1 MPHIRRSVMVNA
13 GLALTAV
20 LLLFVMERVTGR
32 IQINEGRGW
41 DGVDYSNMLNRWD
54 HGTVDTSLRPLV
66 VVANRPVYRL
76 TRDPVT
82 AFRLMN
88 FLYIGV
94 LCFAVCLLFDRYS
107 SDVAAKVLLV
117 LNLFVTIALAKYVAF
132 YPVLIDAGALALVVL
147 AIYFIVAGKRPL
159 AAVAVAAAIL
169 AREFA
174 IATIAFGVVRD
185 LRRRVPVWVIAATYA
200 PAIVVWFSWRTMVV
214 QRWARDGRE
223 PLGYSALIDNLEYWK
238 DPFFVA
244 LFVYFALTIFGGVSL
259 LVLARFGTAL
269 RQCLREPEWAVYGGL
284 VLVAAAM
291 GDADLWRYLAYL
303 LPAAVVLFAVCA
315 GHAPPLTLR
324 GAGKASMWRWIVTG
338 ALVCVAT
345 IATQRPFQAMD
356 VKAYFLDWF
365 PYYIQQGENVP
376 LPTLPA
382 LWPVW
387 GWRFLMTTGLL
398 WLLAVSAPVSAD
410 DAVV

>member
-1 MPHIRRSVMVNA
+1 MVNA

-20 LLLFVMERVTGR
+20 LLLFVMERFTGR

-66 VVANRPVYRL
+66 VVANRPAYRL

-107 SDVAAKVLLV
+107 SDIAAKILLV
-117 LNLFVTIALAKYVAF
+117 LNLFITIALAKYVAF
-132 YPVLIDAGALALVVL
+132 YPVLIDAGALALVML

-159 AAVAVAAAIL
+159 AAVAVAAAML

-174 IATIAFGVVRD
+174 IATIAFGIVRD
-185 LRRRVPVWVIAATYA
+185 LRRRVPVWVIGATYA
-200 PAIVVWFSWRTMVV
+200 PAIVVWFAWRTMVV

-223 PLGYSALIDNLEYWK
+223 PLGYSALIDNLEYWS

-244 LFVYFALTIFGGVSL
+244 LFVYFTLTIFGGVSL

-269 RQCLREPEWAVYGGL
+269 KHCLREPEWAVYGGL

-303 LPAAVVLFAVCA
+303 LPPAVVLFALCV
-315 GHAPPLTLR
+315 GHRPPQKPGWTS
-324 GAGKASMWRWIVTG
+324 KASMWRWIFAG

-345 IATQRPFQAMD
+345 VVTQRPFQAID
-356 VKAYFLDWF
+356 IRAYFLDWF

-376 LPTLPA
+376 LPSLPA

-387 GWRFLMTTGLL
+387 GWRFLMTAGLL
-398 WLLAVSAPVSAD
+398 WLLAVSAPVSVD
-410 DAVV
+410 DDGAGPQRFA